1 MEYGLLIATEPLF
14 WIFRVWKIR
23 SFLSQK
29 IGGNM
34 IFTDYWNVL
43 ALNFSGGG
51 KYSLSLR
58 QKFNGNMIFTD
69 YWKVLVLKF
78 SGMGNTVFFEAKG
91 SWKNGI
97 YWLLKSS
104 CFELFGDGKDGLFLR
119 QKVNGKMIFPDYWKV
134 LVLGYRKVLVLN
146 FSLMGNIYLVFFSFP
161 WSEKYGF
168 SCSVFTDIITD
179 NIFPTKDYTYS

>member
-1 MEYGLLIATEPLF
+1 MVYWLRKSPCFEFFGYGKYGLFWAKKLVEIWYLLITETFLL
-14 WIFRVWKIR
+14 WTFRGV
-23 SFLSQK
+23 
-29 IGGNM
+29 
-34 IFTDYWNVL
+34 
-43 ALNFSGGG
+43 
-51 KYSLSLR
+51 
-58 QKFNGNMIFTD
+58 
-69 YWKVLVLKF
+69 
-78 SGMGNTVFFEAKG
+78 GNTVFLWDKNLMEIWYLRITEKFLFWNFREWEIRSCFEAKG

-97 YWLLKSS
+97 YWFLKSS

-179 NIFPTKDYTYS
+179 NIFPTKDNTYS